1 VDFSKYPLEKLFY
14 FVAGIIP
21 GSAALVILG
30 VSEPGRYNWF
40 FDNWSL
46 GYRTKFALILVLA
59 LIIGNSLTV
68 FLTRILGAIAGAIGG
83 SKGDK
88 LLQPLRSELSTPWR
102 SAKWREL
109 VKKELG
115 DRAPTEVP
123 FVSEWL
129 FEQRRKLI
137 ESLPP
142 AQQTQPALDLGAEKL
157 KSDINDSEWEQW
169 YDHYHQVVIWPPE
182 RPFEWHVQN
191 GFNFNLQAASLYI
204 LISALVVPSVR
215 HWWCILPAS
224 VWVLFLLAEMLFM
237 WNRYTNR
244 WSTFTEQIKLLSQNS
259 RSTVVR
265 RNQGKQAAP

>member
-1 VDFSKYPLEKLFY
+1 MDFSKFPLDRLFY

-21 GSAALVILG
+21 GSAALVIFER
-30 VSEPGRYNWF
+30 SKPGRLNWF
-40 FDNWSL
+40 FDHQSL
-46 GYRTKFALILVLA
+46 GYRTKFILFLVVA

-68 FLTRILGAIAGAIGG
+68 FLNRILGGIGGAIAG

-88 LLQPLRSELSTPWR
+88 LLKPLRSELATPWR
-102 SAKWREL
+102 DAKWREL
-109 VKKELG
+109 VKKDLG
-115 DRAPTEVP
+115 DRAPAEVP
-123 FVSEWL
+123 FISEWL

-137 ESLPP
+137 ESLGQ
-142 AQQTQPALDLGAEKL
+142 AQQIQPALDLGAEKL
-157 KSDINDSEWEQW
+157 KSDMNDFEWEQW

-204 LISALVVPSVR
+204 LIGAVLVPSVR

-224 VWVLFLLAEMLFM
+224 LWALFLLAEMIFM

-244 WSTFTEQIKLLSQNS
+244 WSTLSEQIKLLSQKS
-259 RSTVVR
+259 R
-265 RNQGKQAAP
+265 